1 MGKLKQTVY
10 GLVILLIG
18 VGTLHAADLK
28 DGFLGIKWRTPIS
41 ELPDFVKVSEKYGVS
56 YYGHPKKSYT
66 IFGVENPSVIYG
78 FYEEKFFAAYIQVE
92 SIEVFSRVKDHI
104 TQKFGSPQTILK
116 MQTRQTIYRWKH
128 EDTRIKL
135 KLYEQEGRMKLS
147 FYYTPLAAKVNRTQR
162 GAFPQVPQTTFS
174 LDSRSRQQVIDNRR
188 LQQAIDVMG
197 F

>member
-10 GLVILLIG
+10 GLIILLIG

-78 FYEEKFFAAYIQVE
+78 FYEEKFFA
-92 SIEVFSRVKDHI
+92 VFLICLNILLLIFRLNQLRYSA
-104 TQKFGSPQTILK
+104 GSKTILSK
-116 MQTRQTIYRWKH
+116 NSDLHKQY
-128 EDTRIKL
+128 
-135 KLYEQEGRMKLS
+135 
-147 FYYTPLAAKVNRTQR
+147 
-162 GAFPQVPQTTFS
+162 
-174 LDSRSRQQVIDNRR
+174 
-188 LQQAIDVMG
+188 
-197 F
+197 